1 MNNDPKEKAKQ
12 LVFKFMNL
20 VYYENSVRDAKACAL
35 ICVDEILALDVAWW
49 SEKLVGRNDIE
60 ANGTE
65 EYWQSVKNEI
75 EKL

>member
-1 MNNDPKEKAKQ
+1 MNNDPKGKAKE
-12 LVFKFMNL
+12 LVDKFKPH
-20 VYYENSVRDAKACAL
+20 VIDYGRDKACAL